1 MERLC
6 VNGKEYTIL
15 GKNLKNMEANGF
27 YRDYLATRLRSGWT
41 LHEACKVPKGTRLE
55 DYREEQKIKEMESQV
70 RRIRA
75 KVKEE
80 KHRDKHPWLYDGT
93 PQAHPRSKYVA
104 CLMKNDIFPKV
115 VK

>member
-27 YRDYLATRLRSGWT
+27 YKDYLATRLRNGWT
-41 LHEACKVPKGTRLE
+41 LHEACKTPKGTRLE
-55 DYREEQKIKEMESQV
+55 DYREEKKIKQMESQV

-93 PQAHPRSKYVA
+93 PQVHPRSKYVA
-104 CLMKNDIFPKV
+104 DLMENDIFPKV